1 MCPYT
6 SCSTVSSK
14 LSLVEKAVFD
24 GIKEI
29 AEQYKLNNDINVPYN
44 TINSG
49 IVSKQNLIRK
59 KESELESLNVQKAK
73 QYDLLEQGIYTTEV
87 FLERSKAIATSI
99 QSCSDTITKLREEIE
114 HDENI
119 MVQQSDFVP
128 RCEELLNN
136 YWNLNMESRN
146 RMLKN
151 LVEKVVYSKNIK
163 NTYGKG
169 NEINFELDIFPK
181 IQKND

>member
-1 MCPYT
+1 
-6 SCSTVSSK
+6 
-14 LSLVEKAVFD
+14 
-24 GIKEI
+24 
-29 AEQYKLNNDINVPYN
+29 
-44 TINSG
+44 
-49 IVSKQNLIRK
+49 
-59 KESELESLNVQKAK
+59 
-73 QYDLLEQGIYTTEV
+73 
-87 FLERSKAIATSI
+87 
-99 QSCSDTITKLREEIE
+99 
-114 HDENI
+114 

-136 YWNLNMESRN
+136 YWDLNMESRN